1 MNKNEFWPYLSP
13 QGASEWVSSDW
24 SSLSW
29 VAGTSE
35 TPFLSQELLTAASYN
50 RIFNHP
56 PKKPSHF
63 TRKIQAA
70 INRKTKVHATSNNRA
85 SVCFSGSIS
94 DVISLHK
101 EHRIV
106 GKLIGCPAK
115 TPHQSVADG
124 LPLVL
129 SAPEITGLWL
139 GFWGGPRVPNFI
151 ILEIRQKYVS
161 DHT

>member
-1 MNKNEFWPYLSP
+1 MESLTIPALTHRRLRDGFRATGPVRHGLLEHQRHRSLLKNSSQLQAITEFSTTHPKNHL
-13 QGASEWVSSDW
+13 
-24 SSLSW
+24 
-29 VAGTSE
+29 T
-35 TPFLSQELLTAASYN
+35 SQEKYKLLLIE
-50 RIFNHP
+50 R
-56 PKKPSHF
+56 
-63 TRKIQAA
+63 Q
-70 INRKTKVHATSNNRA
+70 VHATSNNRA

-129 SAPEITGLWL
+129 SAPEITGL
-139 GFWGGPRVPNFI
+139 
-151 ILEIRQKYVS
+151 
-161 DHT
+161 

>member
-1 MNKNEFWPYLSP
+1 MESLTLPALTHRRLRNGFRATGPVCHGLLEHQRHRSFLKNSSQLQAITEFS
-13 QGASEWVSSDW
+13 
-24 SSLSW
+24 
-29 VAGTSE
+29 T
-35 TPFLSQELLTAASYN
+35 T
-50 RIFNHP
+50 H

-70 INRKTKVHATSNNRA
+70 INRKTKVNVTSNNRA

-129 SAPEITGLWL
+129 SAPEITGL
-139 GFWGGPRVPNFI
+139 
-151 ILEIRQKYVS
+151 
-161 DHT
+161 